1 MEMTG
6 EATHIRVIDWKGE
19 PLAVVG
25 DDPDSFIRRE
35 GPDAF
40 QRLVDDAK
48 PYCDWLIDQAADAY
62 ETLDIYQRAASIRTL
77 VEVVKRTALDPVV
90 RAHYR
95 SRIAAL
101 AGLDE
106 EEVRSLMGERATA
119 RRVQDVKRS
128 NGGVQT

>member
-1 MEMTG
+1 MTG
-6 EATHIRVIDWKGE
+6 VPAHIRVMDWKGE

-35 GPDAF
+35 GPEAF
-40 QRLVDDAK
+40 QRLVDNAR
-48 PYCDWLIDQAADAY
+48 PYCDWLIERAAASY

-77 VEVVKRTALDPVV
+77 VAVVKRTALDPVV

-106 EEVRSLMGERATA
+106 EEVRQLMGEQAGT
-119 RRVQDVKRS
+119 RRPQNVKRS

>member
-1 MEMTG
+1 MSNEPM
-6 EATHIRVIDWKGE
+6 HIYVVDWKAE

-35 GPDAF
+35 GAEAF
-40 QRLVDDAK
+40 QRFIDNAR
-48 PYCDWLIDQAADAY
+48 PYCDWLIDQAAAAY
-62 ETLDIYQRAASIRTL
+62 ETQDVYQRATSVRTL
-77 VEVVKRTALDPVV
+77 IEVAKLATDPVI

-95 SRIAAL
+95 SRIASL

-106 EEVRSLMGERATA
+106 EDIRGLMGERAGGT
-119 RRVQDVKRS
+119 RRPQGVKRS